1 MKNKILKLEKRLFKH
16 EYMSNVHYLKNV
28 IDEKYLGVGKSG
40 RKMIKNIV
48 FDLGNVILKGS
59 PNIVLDQIEID
70 KKQYE
75 SIKNNFFKDWK
86 ALDLGKSTLRE
97 QLEKCKFDFEIDS
110 EIEEKLLHYYKYRSF
125 NIEILELINELKE
138 KGYKIY
144 ILSNNNTEAE
154 EYLLE
159 LPDFEVFDGW
169 IFSCDY
175 QIMKPDSKI
184 YNILFET
191 YNLKPEECFFVDD
204 SKRNVETGEELGMT
218 GFVLDHENNNINELR
233 IELEKVL

>member
-1 MKNKILKLEKRLFKH
+1 
-16 EYMSNVHYLKNV
+16 
-28 IDEKYLGVGKSG
+28 
-40 RKMIKNIV
+40 MIKNIV

-86 ALDLGKSTLRE
+86 ALDLGKSSLRE
-97 QLEKCKFDFEIDS
+97 QLENCQFDFEIDS
-110 EIEEKLLHYYKYRSF
+110 EIEEKLLHYYKYRPF
-125 NIEILELINELKE
+125 NIGILELINELKE

-144 ILSNNNTEAE
+144 ILSNNNKEAE

-159 LPDFEVFDGW
+159 LPDFEVLDGW

-175 QIMKPDSKI
+175 QIMKPDSRI

-191 YNLKPEECFFVDD
+191 YNLKPEECFFIDD
-204 SKRNVETGEELGMT
+204 SKRNVEVGEELGMT
-218 GFVLDHENNNINELR
+218 GFVLDHENNGINELR
-233 IELEKVL
+233 KELEKVL

>member
-1 MKNKILKLEKRLFKH
+1 
-16 EYMSNVHYLKNV
+16 
-28 IDEKYLGVGKSG
+28 
-40 RKMIKNIV
+40 MIKNIV

-59 PNIVLDQIEID
+59 PNIVLEQIKID

-75 SIKNNFFKDWK
+75 SIKNDFFNDWK
-86 ALDLGKSTLRE
+86 SLDLGESTLRE

-110 EIEEKLLHYYKYRSF
+110 EIEEKLLHYYKYRPF
-125 NIEILELINELKE
+125 NVEILELIKELKN

-144 ILSNNNTEAE
+144 ILSNNNKEAE
-154 EYLLE
+154 KYLLE
-159 LPDFEVFDGW
+159 IPDFKAFDGW

-191 YNLKPEECFFVDD
+191 YNLKPEECFFIDD
-204 SKRNVETGEELGMT
+204 SRKNIETGNKLGMA
-218 GFVLDHENNNINELR
+218 GFVLDYENNGIAELR
-233 IELEKVL
+233 KELKNVL

>member
-1 MKNKILKLEKRLFKH
+1 
-16 EYMSNVHYLKNV
+16 
-28 IDEKYLGVGKSG
+28 
-40 RKMIKNIV
+40 MIKNIV

-59 PNIVLDQIEID
+59 PNIVLEQIKID

-75 SIKNNFFKDWK
+75 SIKNDFFNDWK
-86 ALDLGKSTLRE
+86 SLDLGESTLRE

-110 EIEEKLLHYYKYRSF
+110 EIEEKLLHYYKYRPF
-125 NIEILELINELKE
+125 NVEILELIKELKN

-144 ILSNNNTEAE
+144 ILSNNNKEAE
-154 EYLLE
+154 KYLLE
-159 LPDFEVFDGW
+159 IPDFKAFDGW

-191 YNLKPEECFFVDD
+191 YNLKPEECFFIDD
-204 SKRNVETGEELGMT
+204 SRKNIETGNKLGMA
-218 GFVLDHENNNINELR
+218 GFVLDCEHNGIAELR
-233 IELEKVL
+233 KELKNVL

>member
-1 MKNKILKLEKRLFKH
+1 
-16 EYMSNVHYLKNV
+16 
-28 IDEKYLGVGKSG
+28 
-40 RKMIKNIV
+40 MIKNIV

-86 ALDLGKSTLRE
+86 ALDLGKSTLKD
-97 QLEKCKFDFEIDS
+97 QLDKCKFDFKIDS
-110 EIEEKLLHYYKYRSF
+110 GIEEKLLHYYKYRPF
-125 NIEILELINELKE
+125 NTEVLELINELKE
-138 KGYKIY
+138 KGCKIY
-144 ILSNNNTEAE
+144 ILSNNNKEAE

-175 QIMKPDSKI
+175 QIMKPDSRI

-191 YNLKPEECFFVDD
+191 YNLKPEECFFIDD
-204 SKRNVETGEELGMT
+204 SKRNVEAGEELGMT
-218 GFVLDHENNNINELR
+218 GFVLDYKNDKIHELR
-233 IELEKVL
+233 KELEKVL